1 MVKGSIPVTLPN
13 VDSVLNSLGGVC
25 KINSRTPC
33 MAAINLIPAVIC
45 SHSLIARFAIIDL
58 YNIAFISV
66 SINEG
71 NDIVMLMAQ
80 VHIIV
85 NI

>member
-1 MVKGSIPVTLPN
+1 
-13 VDSVLNSLGGVC
+13 
-25 KINSRTPC
+25 